1 MNQTEQSTGRKDRTG
16 AAEKKTLK
24 PWKIDLAVLCVFFV
38 RPDTFSKVFAQVKK
52 ARPSKLFL
60 YQDGPREGRPED
72 AEKIRMCREIAER
85 NIDWDCQ
92 VYRNYQETNVGCD
105 PSMYNAIVWMFS
117 HVEKGMI
124 LEDDIV
130 ASPSFFP
137 FAKELLDRYEHDS
150 RIFTIAGMNHLGV
163 YQDET
168 ADYFFSPRSAI
179 WGWATWKRCIDLFDT
194 EYSFM
199 EDPHVMEQLGRQ
211 VEAFDEKVKTC
222 RWHKSTGK
230 AYFETII
237 WNTKTTNH
245 MLDIVP
251 SKNLTCNIG
260 VGANGTH
267 GAGSMEVLPKGIRQV
282 YYKKMYE
289 YQFPLRHPKYV
300 IADVTYTKR
309 FCRIL
314 SEGHPVV
321 KAWRGI
327 EGGAKA
333 FWYSGKEEKKAKLK
347 RLPGTVKNIARIF
360 TR

>member
-1 MNQTEQSTGRKDRTG
+1 MENT
-16 AAEKKTLK
+16 EKK
-24 PWKIDLAVLCVFFV
+24 PWDIDLAVLCVFFV
-38 RPDTFSKVFAQVKK
+38 RPDTFAQVFERVRN
-52 ARPSKLFL
+52 ARPRQLFL
-60 YQDGPREGRPED
+60 YQDGPREDRESD
-72 AEKIRMCREIAER
+72 RENIRKCREIAEQG
-85 NIDWDCQ
+85 IDWDCE

-105 PSMYNAIVWMFS
+105 PSMYNAITWMFS

-137 FAKELLDRYEHDS
+137 FAKELLDKYEHDT
-150 RIFTIAGMNHLGV
+150 RIFTIAGMNHLDV

-179 WGWATWKRCIDLFDT
+179 WGWATWKRCIDLFDR

-199 EDPHVMEQLGRQ
+199 NDPHAMEQLRLQ

-251 SKNLTCNIG
+251 SRNLTSNIG
-260 VGANGTH
+260 VGADGTH
-267 GAGSMEVLPKGIRQV
+267 GAGSMEVLPNGIKQV
-282 YYKKMYE
+282 YYKKTYE
-289 YQFPLRHPKYV
+289 YDFPLRHPKHV
-300 IADVTYTKR
+300 IADVTYTKK

-333 FWYSGKEEKKAKLK
+333 FWYSSGEEKKAKLK
-347 RLPGTVKNIARIF
+347 RLPATVKNILRIF
-360 TR
+360 R